1 MEKLIAAIVL
11 VFSMFNAQ
19 AQLSKVN
26 EFVNSLPK
34 NQEGIKIFRFNA
46 SNINDVANLKKENL
60 LIDVKQFLPDSLLKD
75 IQDIT
80 ICQLGSKQV
89 NESKSLEGAIK
100 KADLKTIYAMENEG
114 MSIQVLASNFENNN
128 AQDLLVDIKSED
140 YSRVTVM
147 LKGNLPLDLSTRQN

>member
-11 VFSMFNAQ
+11 VFSMFTAQ

-75 IQDIT
+75 IT

-89 NESKSLEGAIK
+89 KESKSLEGAIK

-114 MSIQVLASNFENNN
+114 MSIQVLASNFENNS

>member
-11 VFSMFNAQ
+11 VFSMFTAQ

-89 NESKSLEGAIK
+89 NESKSLEGAIN

-114 MSIQVLASNFENNN
+114 MSIQVLASNFENNS